1 MNEQLWWHVARS
13 SGIVAWA
20 LLAAT
25 VWIGL
30 ALSTRALGKRPAPAW
45 LLDLHR
51 GLGGYAVVLTGVHL
65 VGLVLDSYVD
75 FGLADLLVPGASE
88 WRPGAVAW
96 GVVALYLLVA
106 IEITSLL
113 RRQLSNTAWRRLHAT
128 SFPLVIV
135 ATIHLLTAGTDAR
148 NPVLLGAVL
157 ATTMAAAVLTL
168 LRIWLLRQRTIA
180 RVSRRASRDT
190 ARRTTSTSGDST
202 VMPSSGSW

>member
-1 MNEQLWWHVARS
+1 MNEQLWWYVARAT
-13 SGIVAWA
+13 GIVAWA

-51 GLGGYAVVLTGVHL
+51 GLGGYAVVVTGVHL

-75 FGLADLLVPGASE
+75 FGLVELLVPGASD
-88 WRPGAVAW
+88 WRPGPVAW
-96 GVVALYLLVA
+96 GVVALYLLAAV
-106 IEITSLL
+106 EVTSLL
-113 RRQLSNTAWRRLHAT
+113 RRRLSNTTWRRIHAT
-128 SFPLVIV
+128 SFPLVVV

-157 ATTMAAAVLTL
+157 ATTMAAAALTL
-168 LRIWLLRQRTIA
+168 VRIWVLRQRTVT
-180 RVSRRASRDT
+180 RLSRRASRDT
-190 ARRTTSTSGDST
+190 ASRPAVPTAG
-202 VMPSSGSW
+202 P